1 MELAC
6 NGLQPEAV
14 GRSIRPQ
21 LNCMIREV
29 FFTGT
34 AVQVAPIVQVDN
46 SPVGT
51 AKIGTVTVKLRS
63 LYEDATHG
71 CMPAL
76 AGVPVGGWK
85 VA

>member
-34 AVQVAPIVQVDN
+34 AVQVAPIVQIDN
-46 SPVGT
+46 SPLGT
-51 AKIGTVTVKLRS
+51 GKIGTVTVMLRS
-63 LYEDATHG
+63 LYEDAAHG

-85 VA
+85 VE